1 MLSSTTGFLLCVIL
15 TIRGASSYKDG
26 IVGFG
31 ITMYPHICCQTC
43 HDLVS
48 PLFLNCTTFDDGMS
62 NMKRD
67 MGMDSDTMGETSDE
81 CRSSNRPWLETMAYC
96 IQQNCAADG
105 YSIEEKAECFSTVA
119 VAGASGPSYQSSLP
133 PKAPTVELEM
143 DAMWLNATSLVNGHM
158 YHSTYGTYAEF
169 QNSEVF
175 HTKYAMILYL
185 VTMGACLACGLLS
198 RLSTLLGLRKLLASS
213 YPWSKLR
220 QYVLLPALFGF
231 RHFEPLPG
239 NIGYVPNRALSISI
253 TAYIILNVV
262 FSSVSFSTFSP
273 NVYWASTQ
281 FQLCEYV
288 GNRTG
293 TLSLVNLSISVLFAG
308 RNNILLGITGWSQTT
323 FLTLHRWTAR
333 VATLQA
339 IVHSIVYTLGYFEPG
354 YAGASAYAAAAAQ
367 PFYWWGIIATI
378 AFALATSL
386 SILPLR
392 KAFYESF
399 LVIHICLAILALVGC
414 WYHLV
419 PHFGFDYGYQVWL
432 YITFAF
438 WSFDRLARLARV
450 VYYNRF
456 GNSTAVFEAI
466 PNCNILQVT
475 VFPRTVK
482 AFGPGQH
489 TFLYFPGLG
498 RFWENHPF
506 SIAGWSEGEQSRS
519 AVGFRSNSDEKQSR
533 VQVEETI
540 TASHSRFS
548 ASEQNHKLKKKQT
561 ASSDDLDARSRP
573 SIRLM
578 MRVHSGVTSTL
589 YDCLASPSVSGLRL
603 AAYNEG
609 PYSGHRLALRAF
621 YEADTVICIIG
632 GLGITHALGFVQ
644 QYASMETRASRGSR
658 GRDMMAKARRFVLAW
673 SAREMA
679 FIDHVRRNFLVDI
692 GNIECLFYCTDPL
705 NMMTENHVKSA
716 GPNKR
721 SVGDVIIDRMDI
733 RSVLRNCLD
742 FGHQSVVLVC
752 GPGGMADEARRE
764 VVTCVKDGFKVN
776 LVDEA
781 YAW

>member
-1 MLSSTTGFLLCVIL
+1 MLSSATVFLICVFSI
-15 TIRGASSYKDG
+15 IRGAWSYKNG

-31 ITMYPHICCQTC
+31 ITMYPHVCCQTC
-43 HDLVS
+43 HDLLS
-48 PLFLNCTTFDDGMS
+48 PLYLDCTTFDDGMS
-62 NMKRD
+62 SMKRD
-67 MGMDSDTMGETSDE
+67 MGMDSDVMGTTSDE
-81 CRSSNRPWLETMAYC
+81 CRSSNRPWLQTMAYC
-96 IQQNCAADG
+96 IQQNCVADG
-105 YSIEEKAECFSTVA
+105 YSMEEKAKCFSHTA
-119 VAGASGPSYQSSLP
+119 VAGASEPNYQSSLP

-169 QNSEVF
+169 ERSEVL
-175 HTKYAMILYL
+175 HTRYAMILYL
-185 VTMGACLACGLLS
+185 ITMGACLAYGMLS
-198 RLSTLLGLRKLLASS
+198 RLTTLLGLRKRLSSS

-220 QYVLLPALFGF
+220 QYVLLPALFGS
-231 RHFEPLPG
+231 RHLEPLPG

-253 TAYIILNVV
+253 SLYIILNIV
-262 FSSVSFSTFSP
+262 FSSISFSTFSP
-273 NVYWASTQ
+273 NVYWMSPQ

-293 TLSLVNLSISVLFAG
+293 ILSLVNLSISVLFAG
-308 RNNILLGITGWSQTT
+308 RNNLLLGITGWSQTT
-323 FLTLHRWTAR
+323 FLTLHRWSAR

-339 IVHSIVYTLGYFEPG
+339 IVHSIVYTLAYFEPG
-354 YAGASAYAAAAAQ
+354 YSGASAYAAAAAQ

-378 AFALATSL
+378 AFALATLL

-438 WSFDRLARLARV
+438 WSSDRIARLARV
-450 VYYNRF
+450 AYYNRF
-456 GNSTAVFEAI
+456 GDSTAVFEAI
-466 PNCNILQVT
+466 PDCNILQVT
-475 VFPRTVK
+475 IFPRTLK

-506 SIAGWSEGEQSRS
+506 SIASWSEGGQSRPR
-519 AVGFRSNSDEKQSR
+519 VGSRSISDEKTSR
-533 VQVEETI
+533 VQVEETA
-540 TASHSRFS
+540 TPSHTIHSDP
-548 ASEQNHKLKKKQT
+548 ENKHKLKKNQT
-561 ASSDDLDARSRP
+561 FSDEVDAGSRP

-578 MRVHSGVTSTL
+578 MRVHSGVTSRL
-589 YDCLASPSVSGLRL
+589 FDWLSSPSVSGLRL
-603 AAYNEG
+603 ASYNEG
-609 PYSGHRLALRAF
+609 PYSGHRLALKPF
-621 YEADTVICIIG
+621 FEADTVICIIG

-644 QYASMETRASRGSR
+644 QYASIQSQANKSPRERGI
-658 GRDMMAKARRFVLAW
+658 MANARRFVLAW

-679 FIDHVRRNFLVDI
+679 FIHHVRRNFLVEI
-692 GNIECLFYCTDPL
+692 GNIERLFWCTDPQH
-705 NMMTENHVKSA
+705 MITEDHVTSA
-716 GPNKR
+716 GPHNR
-721 SVGDVIIDRMDI
+721 SIDGVTVARMDI
-733 RSVLRNCLD
+733 QSVLRNSLD
-742 FGHQSVVLVC
+742 FGRQSVVLVC

-764 VVTCVKDGFKVN
+764 VVMCVKDGYKVD